1 MEYAVAIIGNMEKKT
16 VSADVVEFKG
26 GEDSL
31 DQLYKLIGCER
42 VDYVEI
48 TLDNDQYD
56 LWCDDEFLL
65 KQEEEVLGLAWYDQS
80 HSTANPTVILGNA
93 VITHTNDEGETTGMS
108 YEEASFVAMKYAEYM
123 TENLPKF
130 INWLKNVKASRES
143 EV

>member
-16 VSADVVEFKG
+16 VSANVVEFKG
-26 GEDSL
+26 GDDSL
-31 DQLYKLIGCER
+31 EQLYKLIGCER

-48 TLDNDQYD
+48 TLDNDKYD

-65 KQEEEVLGLAWYDQS
+65 KQEENSALAWYDQS

-93 VITHTNDEGETTGMS
+93 VITHTNDEGETTGMT
-108 YEEASFVAMKYAEYM
+108 YEEASFVAIKYAEYM
-123 TENLPKF
+123 KENLPKF
-130 INWLKNVKASRES
+130 IKWLKNVKASREA